1 MNRYIFTRRRSTR
14 ALILDTLGALALIG
28 AALVLML
35 AYFDV
40 LTKG

>member
-1 MNRYIFTRRRSTR
+1 MNRYIFTRRRRRSV
-14 ALILDTLGALALIG
+14 ILDTLGALVLIG
-28 AALVLML
+28 AALALML